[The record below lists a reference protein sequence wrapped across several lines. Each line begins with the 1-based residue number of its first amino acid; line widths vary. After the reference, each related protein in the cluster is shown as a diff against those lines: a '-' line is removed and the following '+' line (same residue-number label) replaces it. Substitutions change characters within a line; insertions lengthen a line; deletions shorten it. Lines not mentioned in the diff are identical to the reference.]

1 MLGMASKYSEEFRE
15 DVVRLVHDG
24 MKVAQV
30 SEDMGVSVATVYEW
44 CRRLDIE
51 EGRKPGLKTDER
63 EELRALKKRNRELE
77 QENEILRRASA
88 YLSQANL
95 PGKGSS
101 R

>member
-1 MLGMASKYSEEFRE
+1 MAGKYSEEFRE
-15 DVVRLVHDG
+15 DVVRLVRGG
-24 MKVAQV
+24 MQV
-30 SEDMGVSVATVYEW
+30 TKASADMGVPVATIYNW
-44 CRRLDIE
+44 LQRSDIDA
-51 EGRKPGLKTDER
+51 GVRPGLKSDELT
-63 EELRALKKRNRELE
+63 ELREAKKRIRELE

>member
-1 MLGMASKYSEEFRE
+1 MAGKYSEEFRS
-15 DVVRLVHDG
+15 DVVRLVRNG
-24 MKVAQV
+24 MRVAQAA
-30 SEDMGVSVATVYEW
+30 EDMGVPAATIYEW
-44 CRRLDIE
+44 LRRVDIE
-51 EGRKPGLKTDER
+51 EGNRPGVKSDELSEMR
-63 EELRALKKRNRELE
+63 SLKKRIRELE

>member
-1 MLGMASKYSEEFRE
+1 MTQKYSEEFRE
-15 DVVRLVHDG
+15 DVVRLIRGG
-24 MKVAQV
+24 MRVKQV
-30 SEDMGVSVATVYEW
+30 SADMGVPEATLYVW
-44 CRRLDIE
+44 LKRADIDD
-51 EGRKPGLKTDER
+51 GVKPGLKADELA
-63 EELRALKKRNRELE
+63 ELREAKKRIRELE

>member
-1 MLGMASKYSEEFRE
+1 MAGKYSEEFRE
-15 DVVRLVHDG
+15 DVVRLVRGG
-24 MKVAQV
+24 MKVTQA
-30 SEDMGVSVATVYEW
+30 SADMGVPVATIYEW
-44 CRRLDIE
+44 LRRSDIDD
-51 EGRKPGLKTDER
+51 GRKPGLKSDELT
-63 EELRALKKRNRELE
+63 ELRALKKRVKELE

>member
-1 MLGMASKYSEEFRE
+1 MASKYSEEFRE